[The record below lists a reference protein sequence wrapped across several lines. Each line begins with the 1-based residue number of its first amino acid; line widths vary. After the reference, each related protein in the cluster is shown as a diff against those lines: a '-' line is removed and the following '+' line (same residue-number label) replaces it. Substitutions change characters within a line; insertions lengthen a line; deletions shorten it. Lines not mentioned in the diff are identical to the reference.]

1 MIQVFGWPVL
11 LGRSQASKDAEI
23 MVLRHEVMV
32 LRRQVARQSRTG
44 RTGPSW
50 RHWPGCCQPCYA
62 VTVGHAGHLAGLAP
76 SSHHPQVDL
85 SGTASA
91 CSHFQVRVEE
101 HDDPAAGIVRGRLVI
116 PSVGDPRQEASD
128 FARLTPGL
136 VQEGRAR
143 RPGTP

>member
-1 MIQVFGWPVL
+1 MIRVFGWPVL

-50 RHWPGCCQPCYA
+50 RHWPGCCQLRYA

-91 CSHFQVRVEE
+91 CSRFQVRVEE

-116 PSVGDPRQEASD
+116 PSG
-128 FARLTPGL
+128 
-136 VQEGRAR
+136 
-143 RPGTP
+143 